1 MLDTAII
8 PENTTITAKGDGA
21 PIDLTSATKRV
32 FLLLL
37 NIKAMLEQQSVEISI
52 LGSSDGQTWSAKPIL
67 TIPQKFYRGETPVLL
82 DLSAQPD
89 VKFVRAHWEVNRWG
103 RGPSDVMFELGLSL
117 REVPAEMLVQK

>member
-1 MLDTAII
+1 L
-8 PENTTITAKGDGA
+8 NITA
-21 PIDLTSATKRV
+21 R
-32 FLLLL
+32 
-37 NIKAMLEQQSVEISI
+37 LEQQSVEISI